1 MLCLCLL
8 PACGDSNGDEPDNPN
23 PVNPDKE
30 VADPAGTVKLSM
42 RSEAAAGDNK
52 TILDDGLYI
61 DGADNF
67 DTSMWGYIVDLG
79 SMKGLGNV
87 GYIPKTGYAEKVA
100 VIPGHGY
107 IWKREVKGTYGAEEP
122 YFYVRI
128 YVTNYTKNA
137 AGEIIGADIKY
148 QKYFY
153 GKDETLMPKITKD
166 LTRYSYTYSNKTYYY
181 SAKIEIENNTIIPFE
196 VEVSNSKGIP
206 ASAKVSTGKGRT
218 YDYAYVNIDNLNGS
232 ILGAEAS
239 VTLTIKTFYG
249 KASTI
254 TLHPKDQSDDE

>member
-23 PVNPDKE
+23 PINPDKE

-42 RSEAAAGDNK
+42 RSEAAAGDSK
-52 TILDDGLYI
+52 TVLDDGLYI

-67 DTSMWGYIVDLG
+67 DTRMWGEIVDLG

-107 IWKREVKGTYGAEEP
+107 IWERNVRGTYGFGEP
-122 YFYVRI
+122 HSYVRI

-148 QKYFY
+148 QKNFG
-153 GKDETLMPKITKD
+153 GKDEALKPIIAKE
-166 LTRYSYTYSNKTYYY
+166 LTRNDVGNYY
-181 SAKIEIENNTIIPFE
+181 AEVEFENNTIILFD
-196 VEVSNSKGIP
+196 VEVTSSKGIP
-206 ASAKVSTGKGRT
+206 SSAKISTHIGST
-218 YDYAYVNIDNLNGS
+218 YERCSVNISNLNGS
-232 ILGAEAS
+232 TLEAETS
-239 VTLTIKTFYG
+239 VTLTIKTLYG
-249 KASTI
+249 KTSTI
-254 TLHPKDQSDDE
+254 TLQPKNQSDDE